1 MQTQVS
7 DDSAMKQVEGIEHN
21 HQLNRNEHSM
31 VDQMH
36 PDEKTDSLEKLSA
49 ALLSQNADHNE
60 SMQHAIG
67 KRILPHSEEHTIPVA
82 DASTSKHLGIDRGIL
97 ILLYMIT

>member
-7 DDSAMKQVEGIEHN
+7 DDSSMKQVESIEHSP
-21 HQLNRNEHSM
+21 QLNRNKHSM
-31 VDQMH
+31 VDEIH
-36 PDEKTDSLEKLSA
+36 PDERIDSLEKLSA
-49 ALLSQNADHNE
+49 ALMSPNAEHNE
-60 SMQHAIG
+60 SIQRAIG

-97 ILLYMIT
+97 ILL